1 MRAKT
6 PREVSLKWMN
16 SSSICE
22 RIEMG
27 EFSYDLP
34 SSVKIVNSD
43 LDKKKRKVYESISQ
57 SASRDNS
64 IGRGRNFRRKFK
76 ID

>member
-6 PREVSLKWMN
+6 LREVSLKWMI

-43 LDKKKRKVYESISQ
+43 LDKKKRKV
-57 SASRDNS
+57 
-64 IGRGRNFRRKFK
+64 
-76 ID
+76 